1 MRPRPATM
9 TSCSRPGRSR
19 SMRLPV
25 DSQVLPTPGR
35 RLEEYGLSYREA
47 PSSSDRAVDASL
59 VVLHPNN
66 RLQHLGGG
74 ACRVR
79 VEVHHRAA
87 LVPVGDAYGGGLD
100 ALSEREDAAH
110 PFVLLEGD

>member
-1 MRPRPATM
+1 MVA
-9 TSCSRPGRSR
+9 G
-19 SMRLPV
+19 
-25 DSQVLPTPGR
+25 
-35 RLEEYGLSYREA
+35 RLEEYGLPYREA
-47 PSSSDRAVDASL
+47 PASSDGAVDPGL
-59 VVLHPNN
+59 VVPHPNN

-87 LVPVGDAYGGGLD
+87 LVAIGDADGGGFVGF
-100 ALSEREDAAH
+100 SEREDASH

>member
-1 MRPRPATM
+1 
-9 TSCSRPGRSR
+9 
-19 SMRLPV
+19 MRLPV
-25 DSQVLPTPGR
+25 DSHVLPTLGR

-47 PSSSDRAVDASL
+47 PPSSDRAVDPSL

-74 ACRVR
+74 TCRVR

-87 LVPVGDAYGGGLD
+87 LVAISDAHGGGLVGF
-100 ALSEREDAAH
+100 SE
-110 PFVLLEGD
+110 